1 MKSTVYIESSVVSY
15 LAARPSRDVIVAAR
29 QAVTRDWW
37 DNHRSRFELSVS
49 QLVESEIRGGDP
61 EAAIGKPA
69 GDSETKHFRRG
80 EVRRQETAREWG
92 STSG

>member
-37 DNHRSRFELSVS
+37 DNHRSRFELCVS

-61 EAAIGKPA
+61 EAAIGKPD
-69 GDSETKHFRRG
+69 GDSKTKHFRRG
-80 EVRRQETAREWG
+80 EVRRQETACEWR